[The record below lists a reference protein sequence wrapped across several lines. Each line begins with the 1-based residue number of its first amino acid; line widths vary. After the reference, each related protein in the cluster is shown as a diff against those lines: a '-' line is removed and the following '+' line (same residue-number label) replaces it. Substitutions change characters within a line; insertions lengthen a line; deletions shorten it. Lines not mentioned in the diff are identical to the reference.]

1 MTSPTRWNPPS
12 RVSFT
17 AQHLHYRT
25 TREGQTRPSLA
36 NFLVAPSKPA
46 SMPPKEEKPQVVAC
60 FAPGKG
66 QLGSVGM
73 GFMEAYAELSESIID
88 VDSGEK
94 MEAYLDKK
102 QLVNGVQRLRRRQNA
117 PPHVLPHVP
126 PRTRRRTPQALL
138 LSAADA
144 LNDDTALLLSHAC
157 PMSLD
162 IVPWSFTRRR
172 H

>member
-1 MTSPTRWNPPS
+1 MEPPLS
-12 RVSFT
+12 RVLYSST
-17 AQHLHYRT
+17 
-25 TREGQTRPSLA
+25 LA
-36 NFLVAPSKPA
+36 LPDHSRRSNSSKFGKLSRGSPSKPA

>member
-1 MTSPTRWNPPS
+1 
-12 RVSFT
+12 
-17 AQHLHYRT
+17 
-25 TREGQTRPSLA
+25 
-36 NFLVAPSKPA
+36 
-46 SMPPKEEKPQVVAC
+46 MPPKEEKPQVVAC

-144 LNDDTALLLSHAC
+144 LNDHTALLLSHLTPAR
-157 PMSLD
+157 PMSLN

>member
-1 MTSPTRWNPPS
+1 MDPPS
-12 RVSFT
+12 RLSFT
-17 AQHLHYRT
+17 VQHLLLPDLSRRLT
-25 TREGQTRPSLA
+25 KFEQTFSWLA
-36 NFLVAPSKPA
+36 IGKPA

-144 LNDDTALLLSHAC
+144 LNDHTALLLSHLTPAR
-157 PMSLD
+157 PMSLN

>member
-1 MTSPTRWNPPS
+1 VKVKLVQVW
-12 RVSFT
+12 
-17 AQHLHYRT
+17 
-25 TREGQTRPSLA
+25 QTFSWLA
-36 NFLVAPSKPA
+36 IEAGI
-46 SMPPKEEKPQVVAC
+46 MPPKEEKPQVVAC

-117 PPHVLPHVP
+117 PPHVLPHEP